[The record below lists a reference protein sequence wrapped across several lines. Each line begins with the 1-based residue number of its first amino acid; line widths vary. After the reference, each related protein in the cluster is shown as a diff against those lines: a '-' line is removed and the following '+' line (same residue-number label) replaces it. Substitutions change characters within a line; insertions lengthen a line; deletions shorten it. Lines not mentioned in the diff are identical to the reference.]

1 MVHFVGAGPGAC
13 DLITVRGMNRI
24 KEADVIIYA
33 GSLVNPELL
42 SYAKADCEIY
52 NSAHMTLDA
61 VVAVMREAEAAG
73 KGTVRLHTGDPSV
86 YGAIR
91 EQMDLL
97 DEYGIAYDVCP
108 GVSAVFGAAASLAC
122 EYTLPDVTQTLILTR
137 AEGKTP
143 VPEKENLRSLAAHR
157 ASLVLYLSSGL
168 ARKVRQELLLGGYA
182 EDTPV
187 AVVYKATWPEEKII
201 RTTLAKLPEDM
212 EAAGITKTA
221 LIIVSPA
228 LGSIYE
234 KSKLYDAA
242 FATEYRGATEIIL
255 PVGIR
260 RVLLV
265 TCSVRGYATMQK
277 LAKKLE
283 AIPGAEIITKVKC
296 EALPDVSMRETVK
309 ACVDEYFGEV
319 DAIVFVTASGIAV
332 RSVAEHLAHKSED
345 PAIVCMDECGKHVIS
360 LVSGHAGGANAL
372 TQMLADVMWATPV
385 ITTATDVE
393 GRFSVDDYA
402 RKHNLVVTDWE
413 KAKAI
418 SAEVLAAGAEPVWMD
433 ARKSAGEAD
442 RVDARESAS
451 EADRVD
457 IRESAGEADRVDER
471 ESVGEADRVDER
483 ESAGEAD
490 RVDERGSAGEA
501 DRVDERESAGEIGSG
516 SPLETGCEV
525 GVGKGLGYRIGE
537 RIQCTMNIGAYQ
549 VIVTPEKTITD
560 AKTLQLVPRCIVA
573 GVGCKKGTPVDKIEH
588 AVQDAFAKAGL
599 RMEAL
604 CAVASIDLKKEEAGL
619 QEFCK
624 TRNVPF
630 ETYTAE
636 ELQAVPGT
644 FSASEFV
651 SGVTGVDNVCE
662 RSAVKYASEHGV
674 SQDHRLLR
682 ERAHEDELLLGK
694 QAKHGELLLRKQANH
709 GELLLR
715 KQAHEG
721 VTVALS
727 YVCSE

>member
-24 KEADVIIYA
+24 READVIIYA

-42 SYAKADCEIY
+42 SYAKVDCEIY
-52 NSAHMTLDA
+52 NSAHMTLDE

-97 DEYGIAYDVCP
+97 DECGIAYDVCP

-228 LGSIYE
+228 LGSVYE
-234 KSKLYDAA
+234 KSRLYDAA
-242 FATEYRGATEIIL
+242 FATEYRGATEIAF
-255 PVGIR
+255 PAGIR
-260 RVLLV
+260 RVLLI

-283 AIPGAEIITKVKC
+283 NISGAEIITKVKC
-296 EALPDVSMRETVK
+296 EALPEVSMRETVK
-309 ACVDEYFGEV
+309 ACVDTYFGLV

-393 GRFSVDDYA
+393 GRFSIDDYA
-402 RKHNLVVTDWE
+402 REHNLVVTDWA

-418 SAEVLAAGAEPVWMD
+418 SAEVLAAGAEPVWIEEPVV
-433 ARKSAGEAD
+433 AQGEEKGACEIRKEQKSTGTDMGEIEND
-442 RVDARESAS
+442 GCEN
-451 EADRVD
+451 
-457 IRESAGEADRVDER
+457 RVDECGNKICVQR
-471 ESVGEADRVDER
+471 LQ
-483 ESAGEAD
+483 
-490 RVDERGSAGEA
+490 
-501 DRVDERESAGEIGSG
+501 IGS
-516 SPLETGCEV
+516 
-525 GVGKGLGYRIGE
+525 
-537 RIQCTMNIGAYQ
+537 YQ
-549 VIVTPEKTITD
+549 VIVTPRDILPDEKTM
-560 AKTLQLVPRCIVA
+560 QLIPRCIVA
-573 GVGCKKGTPVDKIEH
+573 GIGCKKGTSSDKIEQ

-619 QEFCK
+619 LEFCE

-630 ETYTAE
+630 ETYAAE

-644 FSASEFV
+644 YSASEFV

-662 RSAVKYASEHGV
+662 RSAVKYASEHGMN
-674 SQDHRLLR
+674 QDQRLLCMQV
-682 ERAHEDELLLGK
+682 DG
-694 QAKHGELLLRKQANH
+694 GELLLRKQAQD

-715 KQAHEG
+715 KQAYGG

-727 YVCSE
+727 YGCSE

>member
-52 NSAHMTLDA
+52 NSAHMTLED
-61 VVAVMREAEAAG
+61 VVSVMREAEAAG

-97 DEYGIAYDVCP
+97 DEYGITYDVCP
-108 GVSAVFGAAASLAC
+108 GASAVFGAAASLAC

-143 VPEKENLRSLAAHR
+143 VPEKENLRSLAAHH

-168 ARKVRQELLLGGYA
+168 ARKVRQDLLLGGYA

-228 LGSIYE
+228 LGSVYE
-234 KSKLYDAA
+234 KSRLYDAA
-242 FATEYRGATEIIL
+242 FATEYRGATEIAF
-255 PVGIR
+255 PAGIR
-260 RVLLV
+260 RVLLI

-283 AIPGAEIITKVKC
+283 NISGAEIITKVKC
-296 EALPDVSMRETVK
+296 EALPEVSMRETVK
-309 ACVDEYFGEV
+309 ACVDTYFEQV

-332 RSVAEHLAHKSED
+332 RSVAEHLTHKSKD

-360 LVSGHAGGANAL
+360 LVSGHAGGANVL

-393 GRFSVDDYA
+393 GRFSIDDYA
-402 RKHNLVVTDWE
+402 REHNLVVTDWT

-418 SAEVLAAGAEPVWMD
+418 SAEVLATGAEPVWIEEP
-433 ARKSAGEAD
+433 AVTQGEEKRACEIRKEQKSTGIDVGKIEND
-442 RVDARESAS
+442 GCKNEVDGCENGIDGCKNRVDGCGNRINVQ
-451 EADRVD
+451 RLQ
-457 IRESAGEADRVDER
+457 
-471 ESVGEADRVDER
+471 
-483 ESAGEAD
+483 
-490 RVDERGSAGEA
+490 
-501 DRVDERESAGEIGSG
+501 IGSH
-516 SPLETGCEV
+516 
-525 GVGKGLGYRIGE
+525 
-537 RIQCTMNIGAYQ
+537 Q
-549 VIVTPEKTITD
+549 VIITPKDVSVD
-560 AKTLQLVPRCIVA
+560 AQTLQLIPRCIVA

-588 AVQDAFAKAGL
+588 AVQDAFAKTGL

-604 CAVASIDLKKEEAGL
+604 CAVVSIDLKKKEAGL
-619 QEFCK
+619 LEFCE

-630 ETYTAE
+630 KTYAAE

-644 FSASEFV
+644 YSASEFV

-662 RSAVKYASEHGV
+662 RSAVKYASEHATNQGE
-674 SQDHRLLR
+674 Q
-682 ERAHEDELLLGK
+682 LLGR
-694 QAKHGELLLRKQANH
+694 QAKHGELLLRKQAY
-709 GELLLR
+709 G
-715 KQAHEG
+715 G
-721 VTVALS
+721 VTVALA
-727 YVCSE
+727 YMCSE

>member
-24 KEADVIIYA
+24 READVIIYA

-42 SYAKADCEIY
+42 SYAKVDCEIY
-52 NSAHMTLDA
+52 NSAHMTLDE

-97 DEYGIAYDVCP
+97 EGYGIAYDVCP

-228 LGSIYE
+228 LGSVYE
-234 KSKLYDAA
+234 KSRLYDAA
-242 FATEYRGATEIIL
+242 FATEYRGATEIAF
-255 PVGIR
+255 PAGIR
-260 RVLLV
+260 RVLLI

-283 AIPGAEIITKVKC
+283 NISGAEIITKVKC
-296 EALPDVSMRETVK
+296 EALPEVSMKETVK
-309 ACVDEYFGEV
+309 ACVDEYFEQV

-332 RSVAEHLAHKSED
+332 RSVAEHLTHKSKD

-393 GRFSVDDYA
+393 GRFSIDDYA
-402 RKHNLVVTDWE
+402 REHNLVVTDWA

-418 SAEVLAAGAEPVWMD
+418 SAEVLAAGAEPVWIEEPVV
-433 ARKSAGEAD
+433 AQGEEKGACEIRKEQKSTGTDVGEIEND
-442 RVDARESAS
+442 GCEN
-451 EADRVD
+451 
-457 IRESAGEADRVDER
+457 RVDECGNKICVQR
-471 ESVGEADRVDER
+471 LQ
-483 ESAGEAD
+483 
-490 RVDERGSAGEA
+490 
-501 DRVDERESAGEIGSG
+501 IGS
-516 SPLETGCEV
+516 
-525 GVGKGLGYRIGE
+525 
-537 RIQCTMNIGAYQ
+537 YQ
-549 VIVTPEKTITD
+549 VIVTPRDILPDEKTM
-560 AKTLQLVPRCIVA
+560 QLIPRCIVA
-573 GVGCKKGTPVDKIEH
+573 GIGCKKGTSSGKIEQ

-619 QEFCK
+619 LEFCE
-624 TRNVPF
+624 TWNVPF
-630 ETYTAE
+630 ETYAAE

-644 FSASEFV
+644 YSASEFV

-662 RSAVKYASEHGV
+662 RSAVKYASEHGAN
-674 SQDHRLLR
+674 D
-682 ERAHEDELLLGK
+682 
-694 QAKHGELLLRKQANH
+694 GELLLRKQA
-709 GELLLR
+709 
-715 KQAHEG
+715 QDG

-727 YVCSE
+727 YGCSE

>member
-42 SYAKADCEIY
+42 SYAKSDCEIY
-52 NSAHMTLDA
+52 NSAHMTLED
-61 VVAVMREAEAAG
+61 VVSVMREAEVAG

-97 DEYGIAYDVCP
+97 DEYGITYDVCP

-242 FATEYRGATEIIL
+242 FATEYRGATEIVL
-255 PVGIR
+255 PAGIR
-260 RVLLV
+260 RVLLI

-283 AIPGAEIITKVKC
+283 NISGAEIITKVKC
-296 EALPDVSMRETVK
+296 EALPEVSMRETVK
-309 ACVDEYFGEV
+309 ACVDTYFEQV

-393 GRFSVDDYA
+393 GSFSIDDYA
-402 RKHNLVVTDWE
+402 REHNLVVTDWA

-418 SAEVLAAGAEPVWMD
+418 SAEVLATGAEPVWIEEP
-433 ARKSAGEAD
+433 AVTQGEEKGACEIRKVQKSTGIEVGKIETD
-442 RVDARESAS
+442 GCKNEVDGCKNRIDGSEKKVDGCENRVDVKRLQ
-451 EADRVD
+451 
-457 IRESAGEADRVDER
+457 
-471 ESVGEADRVDER
+471 
-483 ESAGEAD
+483 
-490 RVDERGSAGEA
+490 
-501 DRVDERESAGEIGSG
+501 IGSH
-516 SPLETGCEV
+516 
-525 GVGKGLGYRIGE
+525 
-537 RIQCTMNIGAYQ
+537 Q
-549 VIVTPEKTITD
+549 VIITPKDVPVD
-560 AKTLQLVPRCIVA
+560 AQTLQLIPRCIVA
-573 GVGCKKGTPVDKIEH
+573 GVGCKKGTSAEKIEH
-588 AVQDAFAKAGL
+588 VVQEAFAKAGL

-619 QEFCK
+619 LEFCE

-644 FSASEFV
+644 YSASEFV

-662 RSAVKYASEHGV
+662 RSAVKYASEHGMN
-674 SQDHRLLR
+674 QDQRLLCMQVD
-682 ERAHEDELLLGK
+682 A
-694 QAKHGELLLRKQANH
+694 GELLLHKQA
-709 GELLLR
+709 
-715 KQAHEG
+715 QDG
-721 VTVALS
+721 VTLALAYMGVAS
-727 YVCSE
+727 KK

>member
-52 NSAHMTLDA
+52 NSAHMTLED
-61 VVAVMREAEAAG
+61 VVSVMREAEAAG

-97 DEYGIAYDVCP
+97 DECGIAYDVCP

-143 VPEKENLRSLAAHR
+143 VPEKENLRSLAVHR

-168 ARKVRQELLLGGYA
+168 ARKVRQDLLLGGYA
-182 EDTPV
+182 EDTSV

-228 LGSIYE
+228 LGSVYE
-234 KSKLYDAA
+234 KSRLYDAA
-242 FATEYRGATEIIL
+242 FATEYRGATEIAF
-255 PVGIR
+255 PAGIR
-260 RVLLV
+260 RVLLI

-277 LAKKLE
+277 MAKKLE
-283 AIPGAEIITKVKC
+283 NISGAEIITKVKC
-296 EALPDVSMRETVK
+296 EALPEVSMRETVK
-309 ACVDEYFGEV
+309 ACVDTYFGQV

-332 RSVAEHLAHKSED
+332 RSVAEHLTHKSKD

-393 GRFSVDDYA
+393 GRFSIDEYA
-402 RKHNLVVTDWE
+402 REHNLVVTDWA

-418 SAEVLAAGAEPVWMD
+418 SAEVLAAGAEPVWVD
-433 ARKSAGEAD
+433 EAVVLQEEEKRACEIGKEQKSTGIDVGKIEND
-442 RVDARESAS
+442 GYKNEVDGCENRIDGCENEVDGCKNRIDGCENRIDGSENKVDGCGNRINVKRLQIGSHQVIITPQDGSVDA
-451 EADRVD
+451 
-457 IRESAGEADRVDER
+457 
-471 ESVGEADRVDER
+471 
-483 ESAGEAD
+483 
-490 RVDERGSAGEA
+490 
-501 DRVDERESAGEIGSG
+501 
-516 SPLETGCEV
+516 
-525 GVGKGLGYRIGE
+525 
-537 RIQCTMNIGAYQ
+537 Q
-549 VIVTPEKTITD
+549 
-560 AKTLQLVPRCIVA
+560 TLQLIPRCIVA

-604 CAVASIDLKKEEAGL
+604 CAVVSIDLKKEEAGL
-619 QEFCK
+619 LEFCE

-630 ETYTAE
+630 ETYAAE
-636 ELQAVPGT
+636 ELRAVPGT
-644 FSASEFV
+644 YSASEFV

-662 RSAVKYASEHGV
+662 RSAVKYASEHGMN
-674 SQDHRLLR
+674 QG
-682 ERAHEDELLLGK
+682 EQLLGR
-694 QAKHGELLLRKQANH
+694 QAKLGELLLRKQAY
-709 GELLLR
+709 G
-715 KQAHEG
+715 G
-721 VTVALS
+721 VTVALA

>member
-52 NSAHMTLDA
+52 NSAHMTLED
-61 VVAVMREAEAAG
+61 VVSVMREAEVAG

-97 DEYGIAYDVCP
+97 DEYGITYDVCP

-143 VPEKENLRSLAAHR
+143 VPEKENLRSLAAHH

-182 EDTPV
+182 ENTPV

-228 LGSIYE
+228 LGSVYE
-234 KSKLYDAA
+234 KSRLYDAA
-242 FATEYRGATEIIL
+242 FATEYRGATEIAF
-255 PVGIR
+255 PAGIR

-283 AIPGAEIITKVKC
+283 NISGAEIITKVKC
-296 EALPDVSMRETVK
+296 EALPEVSMRETVK
-309 ACVDEYFGEV
+309 ACIDTYFGQV

-393 GRFSVDDYA
+393 GRFSIDDYA
-402 RKHNLVVTDWE
+402 REHNLVVTDWA

-418 SAEVLAAGAEPVWMD
+418 SAEVLATGAEPVWIEEP
-433 ARKSAGEAD
+433 AVTQGEEKGACEIRKVQKSTGIEVGKIETD
-442 RVDARESAS
+442 GCKNEVDGCKNRIDGSEKKVDGCENRVDVKRLQ
-451 EADRVD
+451 
-457 IRESAGEADRVDER
+457 
-471 ESVGEADRVDER
+471 
-483 ESAGEAD
+483 
-490 RVDERGSAGEA
+490 
-501 DRVDERESAGEIGSG
+501 IGSH
-516 SPLETGCEV
+516 
-525 GVGKGLGYRIGE
+525 
-537 RIQCTMNIGAYQ
+537 Q
-549 VIVTPEKTITD
+549 VIITPKDVPVD
-560 AKTLQLVPRCIVA
+560 AQTLQLIPRCIVA
-573 GVGCKKGTPVDKIEH
+573 GVGCKKGTSAEKIEH
-588 AVQDAFAKAGL
+588 VVQEAFAKAGL

-619 QEFCK
+619 LEFCE

-644 FSASEFV
+644 YSASEFV

-662 RSAVKYASEHGV
+662 RSAVKYASEHGMN
-674 SQDHRLLR
+674 QDQRLLCMQVD
-682 ERAHEDELLLGK
+682 A
-694 QAKHGELLLRKQANH
+694 GELLLHKQA
-709 GELLLR
+709 
-715 KQAHEG
+715 QDG
-721 VTVALS
+721 VTLALAYMGVAS
-727 YVCSE
+727 KK

>member
-52 NSAHMTLDA
+52 NSAHMTLED
-61 VVAVMREAEAAG
+61 VVSVMREAEAAG

-97 DEYGIAYDVCP
+97 DEYGITYDVCP

-143 VPEKENLRSLAAHR
+143 VPEKENLRSLAAHH

-168 ARKVRQELLLGGYA
+168 ARKVRQDLLLGGYA

-234 KSKLYDAA
+234 KSRLYDAA
-242 FATEYRGATEIIL
+242 FATEYRGATEIAF
-255 PVGIR
+255 PAGIR

-283 AIPGAEIITKVKC
+283 NISGAEIITKVKC
-296 EALPDVSMRETVK
+296 EALPEVSMRETVK
-309 ACVDEYFGEV
+309 ACVDTYFGQV

-372 TQMLADVMWATPV
+372 TQMLADVIWATPV

-393 GRFSVDDYA
+393 GSFSIDDYA
-402 RKHNLVVTDWE
+402 REHNLVVTDWT

-418 SAEVLAAGAEPVWMD
+418 SAEVLAAGAEPVWIEEP
-433 ARKSAGEAD
+433 AVTQGEEKRACEIRKEQKSTGIDVGKIEND
-442 RVDARESAS
+442 GCKNEVDGCGNRINVKRLQIGSHQVIITPKDVPVDA
-451 EADRVD
+451 
-457 IRESAGEADRVDER
+457 
-471 ESVGEADRVDER
+471 
-483 ESAGEAD
+483 
-490 RVDERGSAGEA
+490 
-501 DRVDERESAGEIGSG
+501 
-516 SPLETGCEV
+516 
-525 GVGKGLGYRIGE
+525 
-537 RIQCTMNIGAYQ
+537 Q
-549 VIVTPEKTITD
+549 
-560 AKTLQLVPRCIVA
+560 TLQLIPRCIVA
-573 GVGCKKGTPVDKIEH
+573 GVGCKKGIPADKIEH

-604 CAVASIDLKKEEAGL
+604 CAVSSIDLKKEEAGL
-619 QEFCK
+619 LEFCE

-630 ETYTAE
+630 ETYAAE

-644 FSASEFV
+644 YSASEFV

-662 RSAVKYASEHGV
+662 RSAVKYASEHDMNQGE
-674 SQDHRLLR
+674 Q
-682 ERAHEDELLLGK
+682 LLGR
-694 QAKHGELLLRKQANH
+694 QAKHGELLIRKQA
-709 GELLLR
+709 
-715 KQAHEG
+715 QDG
-721 VTVALS
+721 VTLALA
-727 YVCSE
+727 YMGAASEK

>member
-42 SYAKADCEIY
+42 SYAKADCKIY
-52 NSAHMTLDA
+52 NSAHMTLDE
-61 VVAVMREAEAAG
+61 VVSVMREAEAAG

-97 DEYGIAYDVCP
+97 DECGIAYDVCP

-168 ARKVRQELLLGGYA
+168 ARKVRQDLLLGGYA

-228 LGSIYE
+228 LGNDYE
-234 KSKLYDAA
+234 KSRLYDAA
-242 FATEYRGATEIIL
+242 FATEYRGATEIAF
-255 PVGIR
+255 PAGIR
-260 RVLLV
+260 RVLLI

-283 AIPGAEIITKVKC
+283 NISGAEIITKVKC
-296 EALPDVSMRETVK
+296 EALPEVSMKGTVK
-309 ACVDEYFGEV
+309 ACVDAYFEQV

-332 RSVAEHLAHKSED
+332 RSVAEHLTHKSKD
-345 PAIVCMDECGKHVIS
+345 PAIVCMDECGKHAIS

-402 RKHNLVVTDWE
+402 RKHNLVVTDWA

-418 SAEVLAAGAEPVWMD
+418 SAEVLATGAKPVWVD
-433 ARKSAGEAD
+433 EAAGSQEEEKNACENEID
-442 RVDARESAS
+442 VQKLQIGSHQVVITPQDVSVDA
-451 EADRVD
+451 
-457 IRESAGEADRVDER
+457 
-471 ESVGEADRVDER
+471 
-483 ESAGEAD
+483 
-490 RVDERGSAGEA
+490 
-501 DRVDERESAGEIGSG
+501 
-516 SPLETGCEV
+516 
-525 GVGKGLGYRIGE
+525 
-537 RIQCTMNIGAYQ
+537 Q
-549 VIVTPEKTITD
+549 
-560 AKTLQLVPRCIVA
+560 TLQLIPRCIVA
-573 GVGCKKGTPVDKIEH
+573 GVGCKKGTSVDKIEH

-604 CAVASIDLKKEEAGL
+604 CVVASIDLKKNEVGL
-619 QEFCK
+619 LEFCE
-624 TRNVPF
+624 TRKVPF
-630 ETYTAE
+630 KTYAAE
-636 ELQAVPGT
+636 ELRAVPGIY
-644 FSASEFV
+644 SASEFV

-662 RSAVKYASEHGV
+662 RSAVKYASEHATNQG
-674 SQDHRLLR
+674 
-682 ERAHEDELLLGK
+682 EPLLGR
-694 QAKHGELLLRKQANH
+694 QAKHGELLLRKQAH
-709 GELLLR
+709 G
-715 KQAHEG
+715 G
-721 VTVALS
+721 VTVALV

>member
-42 SYAKADCEIY
+42 SYAKVDCEIY
-52 NSAHMTLDA
+52 NSAHMTLDE
-61 VVAVMREAEAAG
+61 VVAVMREAEAAA
-73 KGTVRLHTGDPSV
+73 KVTVRLHTGDPSV

-91 EQMDLL
+91 EQMDML

-242 FATEYRGATEIIL
+242 FATEYRGATEITL
-255 PVGIR
+255 PAGIR

-265 TCSVRGYATMQK
+265 TCSVRGFATMQK

-283 AIPGAEIITKVKC
+283 NISGAEIITKVKC
-296 EALPDVSMRETVK
+296 EALPEVSMRETVK
-309 ACVDEYFGEV
+309 ACVDEYFEQV

-332 RSVAEHLAHKSED
+332 RSVAEHLTHKSKD

-402 RKHNLVVTDWE
+402 REHNFVVTDWE
-413 KAKAI
+413 KAKVI
-418 SAEVLAAGAEPVWMD
+418 SAEVLATGAEPVW
-433 ARKSAGEAD
+433 
-442 RVDARESAS
+442 
-451 EADRVD
+451 
-457 IRESAGEADRVDER
+457 VDER
-471 ESVGEADRVDER
+471 EI
-483 ESAGEAD
+483 
-490 RVDERGSAGEA
+490 AGEA
-501 DRVDERESAGEIGSG
+501 DRVDERESAGEMDRV
-516 SPLETGCEV
+516 E
-525 GVGKGLGYRIGE
+525 KGLGYRIGE
-537 RIQCTMNIGAYQ
+537 RIQCTMNIGTFQ

-560 AKTLQLVPRCIVA
+560 AQTLQLVPRCIVA

-662 RSAVKYASEHGV
+662 RSAVKYVSEYGV
-674 SQDHRLLR
+674 SQDQRLLR
-682 ERAHEDELLLGK
+682 ERAHEDELLL
-694 QAKHGELLLRKQANH
+694 RKQAY
-709 GELLLR
+709 
-715 KQAHEG
+715 AG
-721 VTVALS
+721 VTVALA
-727 YVCSE
+727 YGCSE

>member
-33 GSLVNPELL
+33 GSLVNPALL

-52 NSAHMTLDA
+52 NSAHMTLED
-61 VVAVMREAEAAG
+61 VVSVMREAEAAG
-73 KGTVRLHTGDPSV
+73 KTTVRLHTGDPSV

-97 DEYGIAYDVCP
+97 DEYGIKYDVCP

-143 VPEKENLRSLAAHR
+143 VPEKENLLSLAAHR

-168 ARKVRQELLLGGYA
+168 ARKVRQELLIGGYA

-242 FATEYRGATEIIL
+242 FATEYRGATEIAL
-255 PVGIR
+255 PAGIR
-260 RVLLV
+260 RVLLI

-283 AIPGAEIITKVKC
+283 NISGAEIIAKVKC
-296 EALPDVSMRETVK
+296 EALPEVSMKETVK
-309 ACVDEYFGEV
+309 ACVDEYFEQV

-332 RSVAEHLAHKSED
+332 RSVAEHLTHKSKD
-345 PAIVCMDECGKHVIS
+345 PAIVCMDECSKHVIS

-393 GRFSVDDYA
+393 GQFSIDDYA
-402 RKHNLVVTDWE
+402 REHNLVVTDWA

-418 SAEVLAAGAEPVWMD
+418 SAEVLATGAKPVWVD
-433 ARKSAGEAD
+433 EAEVSQEEEKNACEICKEQKSTGIDVGKIEND
-442 RVDARESAS
+442 GCENEIGVQKLQIGSHQVVITPQDVSVDA
-451 EADRVD
+451 
-457 IRESAGEADRVDER
+457 
-471 ESVGEADRVDER
+471 
-483 ESAGEAD
+483 
-490 RVDERGSAGEA
+490 
-501 DRVDERESAGEIGSG
+501 
-516 SPLETGCEV
+516 
-525 GVGKGLGYRIGE
+525 
-537 RIQCTMNIGAYQ
+537 Q
-549 VIVTPEKTITD
+549 
-560 AKTLQLVPRCIVA
+560 TLQLIPRCIVA
-573 GVGCKKGTPVDKIEH
+573 GVGCKKGIPVDKIEH

-604 CAVASIDLKKEEAGL
+604 CAVVSIDLKKEEAGL
-619 QEFCK
+619 LEFCE

-630 ETYTAE
+630 ETYAAE

-644 FSASEFV
+644 YSASEFV

-662 RSAVKYASEHGV
+662 RSAVKYASEHGMN
-674 SQDHRLLR
+674 QG
-682 ERAHEDELLLGK
+682 EQLLGR
-694 QAKHGELLLRKQANH
+694 QAKHGELLLRKQAY
-709 GELLLR
+709 G
-715 KQAHEG
+715 G
-721 VTVALS
+721 VTVALA

>member
-24 KEADVIIYA
+24 KEADVIIYT

-42 SYAKADCEIY
+42 SYAKSDCEIY
-52 NSAHMTLDA
+52 NSAHMTLED
-61 VVAVMREAEAAG
+61 VVSVMREAEEAS
-73 KGTVRLHTGDPSV
+73 KVTVRLHTGDPSV

-168 ARKVRQELLLGGYA
+168 ARKVRQDLLLGGYA

-212 EAAGITKTA
+212 EAAGISKTA

-228 LGSIYE
+228 LGSVYE
-234 KSKLYDAA
+234 KSRLYDAA
-242 FATEYRGATEIIL
+242 FATEYRGATEIAF
-255 PVGIR
+255 PAGIR

-265 TCSVRGYATMQK
+265 TCSVRGYVTMQK

-283 AIPGAEIITKVKC
+283 NISGAEIITKVKC
-296 EALPDVSMRETVK
+296 EALPEVSMKETVK
-309 ACVDEYFGEV
+309 ACVDAYFEQV

-332 RSVAEHLAHKSED
+332 RSVAEHLTHKSKD

-402 RKHNLVVTDWE
+402 RKHNLVVTDWA

-418 SAEVLAAGAEPVWMD
+418 SAEVLAAGARPVWVD
-433 ARKSAGEAD
+433 KAAGSQEEEKNEFEICKVQKSTGIDGCEN
-442 RVDARESAS
+442 RVDVKRLQ
-451 EADRVD
+451 
-457 IRESAGEADRVDER
+457 
-471 ESVGEADRVDER
+471 
-483 ESAGEAD
+483 
-490 RVDERGSAGEA
+490 
-501 DRVDERESAGEIGSG
+501 IGSH
-516 SPLETGCEV
+516 
-525 GVGKGLGYRIGE
+525 
-537 RIQCTMNIGAYQ
+537 Q
-549 VIVTPEKTITD
+549 VVITPQDVSVD
-560 AKTLQLVPRCIVA
+560 AQTLQLIPRCIVA
-573 GVGCKKGTPVDKIEH
+573 GVGCKKGTSVDKIEH

-604 CAVASIDLKKEEAGL
+604 CAVVSIDLKKDEVGL
-619 QEFCK
+619 LEFCE
-624 TRNVPF
+624 TRKVPF
-630 ETYTAE
+630 KTYAAE
-636 ELQAVPGT
+636 ELRAVPGIY
-644 FSASEFV
+644 SASEFV

-662 RSAVKYASEHGV
+662 RSAVKYASEHGMN
-674 SQDHRLLR
+674 QGERLLR
-682 ERAHEDELLLGK
+682 MQVDGGELLLRK
-694 QAKHGELLLRKQANH
+694 QAQHGELLLRKQAY
-709 GELLLR
+709 G
-715 KQAHEG
+715 G
-721 VTVALS
+721 VTVALA

>member
-13 DLITVRGMNRI
+13 DLITFRGMNKI

-52 NSAHMTLDA
+52 NSAHMTLED
-61 VVAVMREAEAAG
+61 VVSVMREAEAAG
-73 KGTVRLHTGDPSV
+73 KETVRLHTGDPSV

-97 DEYGIAYDVCP
+97 DGYGIAYDVCP

-228 LGSIYE
+228 LGSVYE
-234 KSKLYDAA
+234 KSRLYDAA
-242 FATEYRGATEIIL
+242 FATEYRGATQIAF
-255 PVGIR
+255 PAGIR
-260 RVLLV
+260 RVLLI

-283 AIPGAEIITKVKC
+283 NISGAEIITKVKC
-296 EALPDVSMRETVK
+296 EALPEVSMRETVK
-309 ACVDEYFGEV
+309 ACVDAYFEQV

-332 RSVAEHLAHKSED
+332 RSVAEHLTHKSKD

-372 TQMLADVMWATPV
+372 TQTLADVMWATPV

-402 RKHNLVVTDWE
+402 RKHNLVVTDWA

-418 SAEVLAAGAEPVWMD
+418 SAEVLAAGAEPVW
-433 ARKSAGEAD
+433 
-442 RVDARESAS
+442 
-451 EADRVD
+451 
-457 IRESAGEADRVDER
+457 VDEAEVLQEEEKR
-471 ESVGEADRVDER
+471 ACEIRKEQKSTGIDVGKIENDGCKNEVDGCENGIDGCGNR
-483 ESAGEAD
+483 INVQ
-490 RVDERGSAGEA
+490 RLQ
-501 DRVDERESAGEIGSG
+501 IGSH
-516 SPLETGCEV
+516 
-525 GVGKGLGYRIGE
+525 
-537 RIQCTMNIGAYQ
+537 Q
-549 VIVTPEKTITD
+549 VIITPKD
-560 AKTLQLVPRCIVA
+560 GSVDVQTLQLIPRCIVA

-619 QEFCK
+619 LEFCE

-630 ETYTAE
+630 ETYAAE

-644 FSASEFV
+644 YSASEFV

-662 RSAVKYASEHGV
+662 RSAVKYASEHGMN
-674 SQDHRLLR
+674 QG
-682 ERAHEDELLLGK
+682 EQLLGR
-694 QAKHGELLLRKQANH
+694 QAKHGELLLRKQAY
-709 GELLLR
+709 G
-715 KQAHEG
+715 G
-721 VTVALS
+721 VTVALA

>member
-42 SYAKADCEIY
+42 SYAKADCKIY

-61 VVAVMREAEAAG
+61 VVDVMREAEAAG

-168 ARKVRQELLLGGYA
+168 ARKVRQELLIGGYA

-242 FATEYRGATEIIL
+242 FATEYRGATEIAL
-255 PVGIR
+255 PAGIR
-260 RVLLV
+260 RVLLI

-283 AIPGAEIITKVKC
+283 NISGAEIIAKVKC
-296 EALPDVSMRETVK
+296 EALQEVSMKETVK
-309 ACVDEYFGEV
+309 ACVDEYFEQV

-332 RSVAEHLAHKSED
+332 RSVAEHLTHKSKD
-345 PAIVCMDECGKHVIS
+345 PAIVCMDECSKHVIS

-393 GRFSVDDYA
+393 GQFSIDDYA
-402 RKHNLVVTDWE
+402 REHNLVVTDWA

-418 SAEVLAAGAEPVWMD
+418 SAEVLATGAKPVW
-433 ARKSAGEAD
+433 
-442 RVDARESAS
+442 
-451 EADRVD
+451 
-457 IRESAGEADRVDER
+457 VDEAEVSQEEEKNACEIR
-471 ESVGEADRVDER
+471 KEQKSTGIDGCENEINVQELQ
-483 ESAGEAD
+483 
-490 RVDERGSAGEA
+490 
-501 DRVDERESAGEIGSG
+501 IGSH
-516 SPLETGCEV
+516 
-525 GVGKGLGYRIGE
+525 
-537 RIQCTMNIGAYQ
+537 Q
-549 VIVTPEKTITD
+549 VIITPQD
-560 AKTLQLVPRCIVA
+560 GSVDVQTLQLIPRCIVA

-619 QEFCK
+619 LEFCE
-624 TRNVPF
+624 TRKVPF
-630 ETYTAE
+630 EAYTAE
-636 ELQAVPGT
+636 ELQAVSGT

-651 SGVTGVDNVCE
+651 TGVTGVDNVCE
-662 RSAVKYASEHGV
+662 RSAVKYASEHGAN
-674 SQDHRLLR
+674 D
-682 ERAHEDELLLGK
+682 
-694 QAKHGELLLRKQANH
+694 GELLLRKQA
-709 GELLLR
+709 
-715 KQAHEG
+715 QDG
-721 VTVALS
+721 VTVALA
-727 YVCSE
+727 YVGVASGK

>member
-33 GSLVNPELL
+33 GSLVNPGLL

-52 NSAHMTLDA
+52 NSAHMTLED
-61 VVAVMREAEAAG
+61 VVSVMREAEAAG

-97 DEYGIAYDVCP
+97 DECGIAYDVCP

-168 ARKVRQELLLGGYA
+168 ARKVRQDLLFGGYA

-228 LGSIYE
+228 LGSVYE
-234 KSKLYDAA
+234 KSRLYDAA
-242 FATEYRGATEIIL
+242 FATEYRGATEIAF
-255 PVGIR
+255 PAGIR
-260 RVLLV
+260 RVLLI

-283 AIPGAEIITKVKC
+283 NISGAEIIAKVKC
-296 EALPDVSMRETVK
+296 EALPEVSMKETVK
-309 ACVDEYFGEV
+309 ACVDEYFEQV

-332 RSVAEHLAHKSED
+332 RSVAEHLTHKSKD
-345 PAIVCMDECGKHVIS
+345 PAIVCMDECSKHVIS

-393 GRFSVDDYA
+393 GQFSIDDYA
-402 RKHNLVVTDWE
+402 REHNLVVTDWA

-418 SAEVLAAGAEPVWMD
+418 SAEVLATGAKPVWVD
-433 ARKSAGEAD
+433 EAEVSQEEEKNACEICKEQKSTGIDVGKIEND
-442 RVDARESAS
+442 GCENEIGVQKLQIGSHQVVITPQDVSVDA
-451 EADRVD
+451 
-457 IRESAGEADRVDER
+457 
-471 ESVGEADRVDER
+471 
-483 ESAGEAD
+483 
-490 RVDERGSAGEA
+490 
-501 DRVDERESAGEIGSG
+501 
-516 SPLETGCEV
+516 
-525 GVGKGLGYRIGE
+525 
-537 RIQCTMNIGAYQ
+537 Q
-549 VIVTPEKTITD
+549 
-560 AKTLQLVPRCIVA
+560 TLQLIPRCIVA
-573 GVGCKKGTPVDKIEH
+573 GVGCKKGIPVDKIEH

-604 CAVASIDLKKEEAGL
+604 CAVVSIDLKKEEAGL
-619 QEFCK
+619 LEFCE

-636 ELQAVPGT
+636 ELQAVSGT

-651 SGVTGVDNVCE
+651 TGVTGVDNVCE
-662 RSAVKYASEHGV
+662 RSAVKYASEHGMN
-674 SQDHRLLR
+674 QGERLLGR
-682 ERAHEDELLLGK
+682 
-694 QAKHGELLLRKQANH
+694 QAKHGELLLRKQAY
-709 GELLLR
+709 G
-715 KQAHEG
+715 G
-721 VTVALS
+721 VTVALA

>member
-24 KEADVIIYA
+24 READVIIYA

-42 SYAKADCEIY
+42 SYAKVDCKIY
-52 NSAHMTLDA
+52 NSAHMTLDE

-97 DEYGIAYDVCP
+97 DGYGIAYDVCP

-228 LGSIYE
+228 LGSVYE
-234 KSKLYDAA
+234 KSRLYDAA
-242 FATEYRGATEIIL
+242 FATEYRGATEIAF
-255 PVGIR
+255 PAGIR
-260 RVLLV
+260 RVLLI

-283 AIPGAEIITKVKC
+283 NISGAEIITKVKC
-296 EALPDVSMRETVK
+296 EALPEVSMRETVK
-309 ACVDEYFGEV
+309 ACVDTYFAQV

-332 RSVAEHLAHKSED
+332 RSVAEHLEHKSED

-393 GRFSVDDYA
+393 GRFSIDDYA
-402 RKHNLVVTDWE
+402 REHNLVVTDWA

-418 SAEVLAAGAEPVWMD
+418 SAEVLAAGAEPVWIEEPVV
-433 ARKSAGEAD
+433 AQGEEKGACEIRKELKSTGIDGCEN
-442 RVDARESAS
+442 RVDGCENRI
-451 EADRVD
+451 DGCKNRVD
-457 IRESAGEADRVDER
+457 VKRLQ
-471 ESVGEADRVDER
+471 
-483 ESAGEAD
+483 
-490 RVDERGSAGEA
+490 
-501 DRVDERESAGEIGSG
+501 IGSH
-516 SPLETGCEV
+516 
-525 GVGKGLGYRIGE
+525 
-537 RIQCTMNIGAYQ
+537 Q
-549 VIVTPEKTITD
+549 VIITPKDVPVD
-560 AKTLQLVPRCIVA
+560 AQTLQLIPRCIVA
-573 GVGCKKGTPVDKIEH
+573 GVGCKKGTSVDKIEH
-588 AVQDAFAKAGL
+588 AVQEAFAKAGM

-619 QEFCK
+619 LEFCE

-630 ETYTAE
+630 ETYAAE

-644 FSASEFV
+644 YSASEFV

-662 RSAVKYASEHGV
+662 RSAVKYASEHGMN
-674 SQDHRLLR
+674 QDQRLLCMQV
-682 ERAHEDELLLGK
+682 DGGELLLRKQAQDGEMLLRN
-694 QAKHGELLLRKQANH
+694 QAKHGELLLRKQAY
-709 GELLLR
+709 G
-715 KQAHEG
+715 G

>member
-33 GSLVNPELL
+33 GSLVNPGLL
-42 SYAKADCEIY
+42 SYAKADCKIY

-61 VVAVMREAEAAG
+61 VVDVMREAEAAG

-168 ARKVRQELLLGGYA
+168 ARKVRQELLIGGYA

-242 FATEYRGATEIIL
+242 FATEYRGATEIAL
-255 PVGIR
+255 PAGIR
-260 RVLLV
+260 RVLLI

-283 AIPGAEIITKVKC
+283 NISGAEIIAKVKC
-296 EALPDVSMRETVK
+296 EALPEVSMKETVK
-309 ACVDEYFGEV
+309 ACVDEYFEQV

-332 RSVAEHLAHKSED
+332 RSVAEHLTHKSKD
-345 PAIVCMDECGKHVIS
+345 PAIVCMDECSKHVIS

-393 GRFSVDDYA
+393 GQFSIDDYA
-402 RKHNLVVTDWE
+402 REHNLVVTDWA

-418 SAEVLAAGAEPVWMD
+418 SAEVLATGAKPVWVD
-433 ARKSAGEAD
+433 EAEVSQEEEKNACGICKEQKSTGIDVGKIEND
-442 RVDARESAS
+442 GCGSRVDGCESRIDGCKNRVDACENGLDVQRLQ
-451 EADRVD
+451 
-457 IRESAGEADRVDER
+457 
-471 ESVGEADRVDER
+471 
-483 ESAGEAD
+483 
-490 RVDERGSAGEA
+490 
-501 DRVDERESAGEIGSG
+501 IGS
-516 SPLETGCEV
+516 
-525 GVGKGLGYRIGE
+525 
-537 RIQCTMNIGAYQ
+537 YQ
-549 VIVTPEKTITD
+549 VVITPQDVSVD
-560 AKTLQLVPRCIVA
+560 AQTLQLIPRCIVA
-573 GVGCKKGTPVDKIEH
+573 GVGCKKGMPVDKIEH

-619 QEFCK
+619 LEFCE
-624 TRNVPF
+624 TRKVPF
-630 ETYTAE
+630 EAYTAE
-636 ELQAVPGT
+636 ELQAVSGT

-651 SGVTGVDNVCE
+651 TGVTGVDNVCE
-662 RSAVKYASEHGV
+662 RSAVKYASEHGAN
-674 SQDHRLLR
+674 D
-682 ERAHEDELLLGK
+682 
-694 QAKHGELLLRKQANH
+694 GELLLRKQA
-709 GELLLR
+709 
-715 KQAHEG
+715 QDG
-721 VTVALS
+721 VTVALA
-727 YVCSE
+727 YVGVASGK

>member
-24 KEADVIIYA
+24 KKADVIIYA
-33 GSLVNPELL
+33 GSLVNPALL

-52 NSAHMTLDA
+52 NSAHMTLED
-61 VVAVMREAEAAG
+61 VVSVMREAEAAG
-73 KGTVRLHTGDPSV
+73 KTTVRLHTGDPSV

-168 ARKVRQELLLGGYA
+168 ARKVRQELLIGGYA

-228 LGSIYE
+228 LGSVYE
-234 KSKLYDAA
+234 KSRLYDAA
-242 FATEYRGATEIIL
+242 FATEYRGATEIAF
-255 PVGIR
+255 PAGIR
-260 RVLLV
+260 RVLLI

-283 AIPGAEIITKVKC
+283 NISGAEIIAKVKC
-296 EALPDVSMRETVK
+296 EALPEVSMKETVK
-309 ACVDEYFGEV
+309 ACVDEYFEQV

-332 RSVAEHLAHKSED
+332 RSVAEHLTHKSKD
-345 PAIVCMDECGKHVIS
+345 PAIVCMDECSKHVIS

-393 GRFSVDDYA
+393 GQFSIDDYA
-402 RKHNLVVTDWE
+402 REHNLVVTHWA

-418 SAEVLAAGAEPVWMD
+418 SAEVLATGAKPVWVD
-433 ARKSAGEAD
+433 EAEVSQEEEKNACEICKEQKSTGIDVGKIEND
-442 RVDARESAS
+442 GCENEIGVQKLQIGSHQVVITPQDVSVDA
-451 EADRVD
+451 
-457 IRESAGEADRVDER
+457 
-471 ESVGEADRVDER
+471 
-483 ESAGEAD
+483 
-490 RVDERGSAGEA
+490 
-501 DRVDERESAGEIGSG
+501 
-516 SPLETGCEV
+516 
-525 GVGKGLGYRIGE
+525 
-537 RIQCTMNIGAYQ
+537 Q
-549 VIVTPEKTITD
+549 
-560 AKTLQLVPRCIVA
+560 TLQLIPRCIVA
-573 GVGCKKGTPVDKIEH
+573 GVGCKKGIPVDKIEH

-604 CAVASIDLKKEEAGL
+604 CAVVSIDLKKEEAGL
-619 QEFCK
+619 LEFCE

-630 ETYTAE
+630 ETYAAE

-644 FSASEFV
+644 YSASEFV

-662 RSAVKYASEHGV
+662 RSAVKYASEHGMN
-674 SQDHRLLR
+674 QG
-682 ERAHEDELLLGK
+682 EQLLGR
-694 QAKHGELLLRKQANH
+694 QAKHGELLLRKQAY
-709 GELLLR
+709 G
-715 KQAHEG
+715 G
-721 VTVALS
+721 VTVALA

>member
-33 GSLVNPELL
+33 GSLVNPALL

-52 NSAHMTLDA
+52 NSAHMTLED
-61 VVAVMREAEAAG
+61 VVSVMREAEAAG
-73 KGTVRLHTGDPSV
+73 KTTVRLHTGDPSV

-97 DEYGIAYDVCP
+97 DEYGIKYDVCP

-122 EYTLPDVTQTLILTR
+122 EYTLPGVTQTLILTR

-168 ARKVRQELLLGGYA
+168 ARKVRQELLIGGYA

-242 FATEYRGATEIIL
+242 FATEYRGATEIAL
-255 PVGIR
+255 PAGIR
-260 RVLLV
+260 RVLLI

-283 AIPGAEIITKVKC
+283 NISGAEIIAKVKC
-296 EALPDVSMRETVK
+296 EALPEVSMKETVK
-309 ACVDEYFGEV
+309 ACVDEYFEQV

-332 RSVAEHLAHKSED
+332 RSVAEHLTHKSKD
-345 PAIVCMDECGKHVIS
+345 PAIVCMDECSKHVIS

-393 GRFSVDDYA
+393 GQFSIDDYA
-402 RKHNLVVTDWE
+402 REHNLVVMDWA

-418 SAEVLAAGAEPVWMD
+418 SAEVLATGAKPVWVD
-433 ARKSAGEAD
+433 EAEVSQEEEKNACEICKEQKSTGIDVGKIEND
-442 RVDARESAS
+442 GCENEIGVQKLQIGSHQVVITPQDVSVDA
-451 EADRVD
+451 
-457 IRESAGEADRVDER
+457 
-471 ESVGEADRVDER
+471 
-483 ESAGEAD
+483 
-490 RVDERGSAGEA
+490 
-501 DRVDERESAGEIGSG
+501 
-516 SPLETGCEV
+516 
-525 GVGKGLGYRIGE
+525 
-537 RIQCTMNIGAYQ
+537 Q
-549 VIVTPEKTITD
+549 
-560 AKTLQLVPRCIVA
+560 TLQLIPRCIVA
-573 GVGCKKGTPVDKIEH
+573 GVGCKKGIPVDKIEH

-604 CAVASIDLKKEEAGL
+604 CAVVSIDLKKEEAGL
-619 QEFCK
+619 LEFCE

-630 ETYTAE
+630 ETYAAE

-644 FSASEFV
+644 YSASEFV

-662 RSAVKYASEHGV
+662 RSAVKYASEHGMN
-674 SQDHRLLR
+674 QGEQLLDR
-682 ERAHEDELLLGK
+682 
-694 QAKHGELLLRKQANH
+694 QAKHGELLLRKQAY
-709 GELLLR
+709 G
-715 KQAHEG
+715 G
-721 VTVALS
+721 VTVALA

>member
-52 NSAHMTLDA
+52 NSAHMTLED
-61 VVAVMREAEAAG
+61 VVSVMREAEAAG

-97 DEYGIAYDVCP
+97 DEYGITYDVCP

-143 VPEKENLRSLAAHR
+143 VPEKENLRSLAAHH

-228 LGSIYE
+228 LGSVYE
-234 KSKLYDAA
+234 KSRLYDAA
-242 FATEYRGATEIIL
+242 FATEYRGATEIAF
-255 PVGIR
+255 PAGIR

-283 AIPGAEIITKVKC
+283 NISGAEIITKVKC
-296 EALPDVSMRETVK
+296 EALPEVSMRETVK
-309 ACVDEYFGEV
+309 ACVDTYFGQV

-372 TQMLADVMWATPV
+372 TQMLADVIWATPV

-393 GRFSVDDYA
+393 GSFSIDDYA
-402 RKHNLVVTDWE
+402 REHNLVVTDWT

-418 SAEVLAAGAEPVWMD
+418 SAEVLATGAEPVWIEEP
-433 ARKSAGEAD
+433 AVTQGEEKRACEIRKEQNSTGIDVGKIEND
-442 RVDARESAS
+442 GCKNEVDGCGNRINVKRLQIGSHQVIITPKDVPVDA
-451 EADRVD
+451 
-457 IRESAGEADRVDER
+457 
-471 ESVGEADRVDER
+471 
-483 ESAGEAD
+483 
-490 RVDERGSAGEA
+490 
-501 DRVDERESAGEIGSG
+501 
-516 SPLETGCEV
+516 
-525 GVGKGLGYRIGE
+525 
-537 RIQCTMNIGAYQ
+537 Q
-549 VIVTPEKTITD
+549 
-560 AKTLQLVPRCIVA
+560 TLQLIPRCIVA
-573 GVGCKKGTPVDKIEH
+573 GVGCKKGIPADKIEH

-604 CAVASIDLKKEEAGL
+604 CAVSSIDLKKEEAGL
-619 QEFCK
+619 LEFCE

-630 ETYTAE
+630 ETYAAE

-644 FSASEFV
+644 YSASEFV

-662 RSAVKYASEHGV
+662 RSAVKYASEHDMNQGE
-674 SQDHRLLR
+674 Q
-682 ERAHEDELLLGK
+682 LLGR
-694 QAKHGELLLRKQANH
+694 QAKHGELLLRKQAY
-709 GELLLR
+709 G
-715 KQAHEG
+715 G
-721 VTVALS
+721 VTVALA

>member
-42 SYAKADCEIY
+42 SYAKVDCEIY
-52 NSAHMTLDA
+52 NSAHMTLDE
-61 VVAVMREAEAAG
+61 VVAVMREAEEAG
-73 KGTVRLHTGDPSV
+73 KIIVRLHTGDPSV

-91 EQMDLL
+91 EQMDRL
-97 DEYGIAYDVCP
+97 DGYGIAYDVCP

-228 LGSIYE
+228 LGSVYE
-234 KSKLYDAA
+234 KSRLYDAA
-242 FATEYRGATEIIL
+242 FATEYRGATEIAF
-255 PVGIR
+255 PEGIR
-260 RVLLV
+260 RVLLI

-283 AIPGAEIITKVKC
+283 NISGAEIITKVKC
-296 EALPDVSMRETVK
+296 EALPEVSMRETVK
-309 ACVDEYFGEV
+309 ACVDTYFAQV

-332 RSVAEHLAHKSED
+332 RSVAEHLAHKSKD

-393 GRFSVDDYA
+393 GRFSIDDYA
-402 RKHNLVVTDWE
+402 REHNFVVTDWA
-413 KAKAI
+413 KAKTI
-418 SAEVLAAGAEPVWMD
+418 SAEVLAAGAEPVWID
-433 ARKSAGEAD
+433 EAEKNACEICKEQKSTGIDGCEN
-442 RVDARESAS
+442 RVDGS
-451 EADRVD
+451 ENGIDGCKNRIDGCENRVD
-457 IRESAGEADRVDER
+457 VKRLQ
-471 ESVGEADRVDER
+471 
-483 ESAGEAD
+483 
-490 RVDERGSAGEA
+490 
-501 DRVDERESAGEIGSG
+501 IGSH
-516 SPLETGCEV
+516 
-525 GVGKGLGYRIGE
+525 
-537 RIQCTMNIGAYQ
+537 Q
-549 VIVTPEKTITD
+549 VIITPKDVLVD
-560 AKTLQLVPRCIVA
+560 AQTLQLIPRCIVA
-573 GVGCKKGTPVDKIEH
+573 GVGCKKGTPADKIEH
-588 AVQDAFAKAGL
+588 AVQEAFAKAGM

-619 QEFCK
+619 LEFCE

-630 ETYTAE
+630 ETYAAE

-644 FSASEFV
+644 YSASEFV

-662 RSAVKYASEHGV
+662 RSAVKYASEHGMN
-674 SQDHRLLR
+674 QDQRLLGR
-682 ERAHEDELLLGK
+682 
-694 QAKHGELLLRKQANH
+694 QTKHGELLLRKQAQD

-715 KQAHEG
+715 KQAYGG

>member
-42 SYAKADCEIY
+42 SYAKVDCEIY
-52 NSAHMTLDA
+52 NSAHMTLDE

-97 DEYGIAYDVCP
+97 DGYGIAYDVCP

-201 RTTLAKLPEDM
+201 RTTLARLPEDM

-228 LGSIYE
+228 LGSVYE
-234 KSKLYDAA
+234 KSRLYDAA
-242 FATEYRGATEIIL
+242 FATEYRGATEIAF
-255 PVGIR
+255 PAGIR
-260 RVLLV
+260 RVLLI

-283 AIPGAEIITKVKC
+283 NISGAEIITKVKC
-296 EALPDVSMRETVK
+296 EALPEVSMRETVK
-309 ACVDEYFGEV
+309 ACVDAYFGQV

-393 GRFSVDDYA
+393 GRFSIDDYA
-402 RKHNLVVTDWE
+402 REHNLVVTDWA

-418 SAEVLAAGAEPVWMD
+418 SAEVLATGAEPVWIEEPVVTQGEEKG
-433 ARKSAGEAD
+433 ACEIRKELKSTGID
-442 RVDARESAS
+442 GCKNRVDGCENRI
-451 EADRVD
+451 DGCKNRVD
-457 IRESAGEADRVDER
+457 VKRLQ
-471 ESVGEADRVDER
+471 
-483 ESAGEAD
+483 
-490 RVDERGSAGEA
+490 
-501 DRVDERESAGEIGSG
+501 IGSH
-516 SPLETGCEV
+516 
-525 GVGKGLGYRIGE
+525 
-537 RIQCTMNIGAYQ
+537 Q
-549 VIVTPEKTITD
+549 VIITPKDVPVD
-560 AKTLQLVPRCIVA
+560 AQTLQLIPRCIVA
-573 GVGCKKGTPVDKIEH
+573 GVGCKKGTSVDKIEH
-588 AVQDAFAKAGL
+588 AVQEAFAKAGM

-619 QEFCK
+619 LEFCE
-624 TRNVPF
+624 TRNVSF
-630 ETYTAE
+630 ETYAAE

-644 FSASEFV
+644 YSASEFV

-662 RSAVKYASEHGV
+662 RSAVKYASEHGAN
-674 SQDHRLLR
+674 D
-682 ERAHEDELLLGK
+682 
-694 QAKHGELLLRKQANH
+694 GELLLRKQA
-709 GELLLR
+709 
-715 KQAHEG
+715 QDG

-727 YVCSE
+727 YGCSE

>member
-33 GSLVNPELL
+33 GSLVNPALL
-42 SYAKADCEIY
+42 SYAKADCKIY

-61 VVAVMREAEAAG
+61 VVDVMREAEAAG

-168 ARKVRQELLLGGYA
+168 ARKVRQELLIGGYA

-242 FATEYRGATEIIL
+242 FATEYRGATEIAL
-255 PVGIR
+255 PAGIR
-260 RVLLV
+260 RVLLI

-283 AIPGAEIITKVKC
+283 NISGAEIIAKVKC
-296 EALPDVSMRETVK
+296 EALLEVSMKETVK
-309 ACVDEYFGEV
+309 ACVDEYFEQV

-332 RSVAEHLAHKSED
+332 RSVAEHLTHKSKD
-345 PAIVCMDECGKHVIS
+345 PAIVCMDECSKHVIS

-393 GRFSVDDYA
+393 GQFSIDDYA
-402 RKHNLVVTDWE
+402 REHNLVVTDWA

-418 SAEVLAAGAEPVWMD
+418 SAEVLATGAKPVWVD
-433 ARKSAGEAD
+433 EAEVSQEEEKNACEICKEQKSTGIDVGKIEND
-442 RVDARESAS
+442 GCENEIGVQKLQIGSHQVVITPQDVSVDA
-451 EADRVD
+451 
-457 IRESAGEADRVDER
+457 
-471 ESVGEADRVDER
+471 
-483 ESAGEAD
+483 
-490 RVDERGSAGEA
+490 
-501 DRVDERESAGEIGSG
+501 
-516 SPLETGCEV
+516 
-525 GVGKGLGYRIGE
+525 
-537 RIQCTMNIGAYQ
+537 Q
-549 VIVTPEKTITD
+549 
-560 AKTLQLVPRCIVA
+560 TLQLIPRCIVA
-573 GVGCKKGTPVDKIEH
+573 GVGCKKGIPVDKIEH

-604 CAVASIDLKKEEAGL
+604 CAVVSIDLKKEEAGL
-619 QEFCK
+619 LEFCE

-630 ETYTAE
+630 ETYAAE

-651 SGVTGVDNVCE
+651 TGVTGVDNVCE
-662 RSAVKYASEHGV
+662 RSAVKYASEHGAN
-674 SQDHRLLR
+674 D
-682 ERAHEDELLLGK
+682 
-694 QAKHGELLLRKQANH
+694 GELLLRKQA
-709 GELLLR
+709 
-715 KQAHEG
+715 QDG
-721 VTVALS
+721 VTVALA
-727 YVCSE
+727 YVGVASGK

>member
-52 NSAHMTLDA
+52 NSAHMTLED
-61 VVAVMREAEAAG
+61 VVSVMREAEAAG

-97 DEYGIAYDVCP
+97 DECGIAYDVCP

-168 ARKVRQELLLGGYA
+168 ARKVRQDLLLGGYA

-212 EAAGITKTA
+212 EAAGISKTA

-228 LGSIYE
+228 LGNDYE
-234 KSKLYDAA
+234 KSRLYDAA
-242 FATEYRGATEIIL
+242 FATEYRGATEIAF
-255 PVGIR
+255 PAGIR
-260 RVLLV
+260 RVLLI

-283 AIPGAEIITKVKC
+283 NISGAEIITKVKC
-296 EALPDVSMRETVK
+296 EALPEVSMKGTVK
-309 ACVDEYFGEV
+309 ACVDAYFEQV

-332 RSVAEHLAHKSED
+332 RSVAEHLTHKSKD

-402 RKHNLVVTDWE
+402 RKHNLVVTDWA

-418 SAEVLAAGAEPVWMD
+418 SAEVLATGAKPVWVD
-433 ARKSAGEAD
+433 EAAGSQEEEKNACEICKVQKSTGIDGCENKVD
-442 RVDARESAS
+442 GCENRVDGCES
-451 EADRVD
+451 RVD
-457 IRESAGEADRVDER
+457 GCENEIDVQKLQ
-471 ESVGEADRVDER
+471 
-483 ESAGEAD
+483 
-490 RVDERGSAGEA
+490 
-501 DRVDERESAGEIGSG
+501 IGSH
-516 SPLETGCEV
+516 
-525 GVGKGLGYRIGE
+525 
-537 RIQCTMNIGAYQ
+537 Q
-549 VIVTPEKTITD
+549 VVITPQDVSVD
-560 AKTLQLVPRCIVA
+560 AQTLQLIPRCIVA
-573 GVGCKKGTPVDKIEH
+573 GVGCKKGTSVDKIEH

-604 CAVASIDLKKEEAGL
+604 CAVASIDLKKNEVGL
-619 QEFCK
+619 LEFCE
-624 TRNVPF
+624 TRKVPF
-630 ETYTAE
+630 KTYAAE
-636 ELQAVPGT
+636 ELQAVPGIY
-644 FSASEFV
+644 SASEFV

-662 RSAVKYASEHGV
+662 RSAVKYASEHATNQG
-674 SQDHRLLR
+674 
-682 ERAHEDELLLGK
+682 EPLLGR
-694 QAKHGELLLRKQANH
+694 QAKHGELLLRKQAH
-709 GELLLR
+709 G
-715 KQAHEG
+715 G
-721 VTVALS
+721 VTVALA
-727 YVCSE
+727 YVCSK

>member
-33 GSLVNPELL
+33 GSLVNPALL
-42 SYAKADCEIY
+42 SYAKADCKIY

-61 VVAVMREAEAAG
+61 VVDVMREAEAAG

-168 ARKVRQELLLGGYA
+168 ARKVRQELLIGGYA

-242 FATEYRGATEIIL
+242 FATEYRGATEIAL
-255 PVGIR
+255 PAGIR
-260 RVLLV
+260 RVLLI

-283 AIPGAEIITKVKC
+283 NISGAEIIAKVKC
-296 EALPDVSMRETVK
+296 EALPEVSMKETVK
-309 ACVDEYFGEV
+309 ACVDEYFEQV

-332 RSVAEHLAHKSED
+332 RSVAEHLTHKSKD
-345 PAIVCMDECGKHVIS
+345 PAIVCMDECSKHVIS

-393 GRFSVDDYA
+393 GQFSIDDYA
-402 RKHNLVVTDWE
+402 REHNLVVTDWA

-418 SAEVLAAGAEPVWMD
+418 SAEVLATGAEPVRVNE
-433 ARKSAGEAD
+433 AEVLQEEEKNACEICKEQKSTGIDVGKIEND
-442 RVDARESAS
+442 GCENEIGVQKLQIGSHQVVITPQDVSVDA
-451 EADRVD
+451 
-457 IRESAGEADRVDER
+457 
-471 ESVGEADRVDER
+471 
-483 ESAGEAD
+483 
-490 RVDERGSAGEA
+490 
-501 DRVDERESAGEIGSG
+501 
-516 SPLETGCEV
+516 
-525 GVGKGLGYRIGE
+525 
-537 RIQCTMNIGAYQ
+537 Q
-549 VIVTPEKTITD
+549 
-560 AKTLQLVPRCIVA
+560 TLQLIPRCIVA
-573 GVGCKKGTPVDKIEH
+573 GVGCKKGIPVDKIEH

-619 QEFCK
+619 LEFCE

-630 ETYTAE
+630 ETYAAE

-644 FSASEFV
+644 YSASEFV

-662 RSAVKYASEHGV
+662 RSAVKYASEHGMN
-674 SQDHRLLR
+674 QG
-682 ERAHEDELLLGK
+682 EQLLGR
-694 QAKHGELLLRKQANH
+694 QAKHGELLLRKQAY
-709 GELLLR
+709 G
-715 KQAHEG
+715 G
-721 VTVALS
+721 VTVALA

>member
-24 KEADVIIYA
+24 READVIIYA

-42 SYAKADCEIY
+42 SYAKVDCEIY
-52 NSAHMTLDA
+52 NSAHMTLDE

-97 DEYGIAYDVCP
+97 DECGIAYDVCP
-108 GVSAVFGAAASLAC
+108 GVRAVFGAAGSLAC

-228 LGSIYE
+228 LGSVYE
-234 KSKLYDAA
+234 KSRLYDAA
-242 FATEYRGATEIIL
+242 FATEYRGATEIAF
-255 PVGIR
+255 PAGIR
-260 RVLLV
+260 RVLLI

-283 AIPGAEIITKVKC
+283 NISGAEIITKVKC
-296 EALPDVSMRETVK
+296 EALPEVSMRETVK
-309 ACVDEYFGEV
+309 ACVDTYFGLV

-393 GRFSVDDYA
+393 GRFSIDDYA
-402 RKHNLVVTDWE
+402 REHNLVVTDWA

-418 SAEVLAAGAEPVWMD
+418 SAEVLAAGAEPVWIEEPVV
-433 ARKSAGEAD
+433 AQGEEKGACEIRKEQKSTGTDMGEIEND
-442 RVDARESAS
+442 GCEN
-451 EADRVD
+451 
-457 IRESAGEADRVDER
+457 RVDECGNKICVQR
-471 ESVGEADRVDER
+471 LQ
-483 ESAGEAD
+483 
-490 RVDERGSAGEA
+490 
-501 DRVDERESAGEIGSG
+501 IGS
-516 SPLETGCEV
+516 
-525 GVGKGLGYRIGE
+525 
-537 RIQCTMNIGAYQ
+537 YQ
-549 VIVTPEKTITD
+549 VIVTPRDILPDEKTM
-560 AKTLQLVPRCIVA
+560 QLIPRCIVA
-573 GVGCKKGTPVDKIEH
+573 GIGCKKGTSSDKIEQ

-619 QEFCK
+619 LEFCE

-630 ETYTAE
+630 ETYAAE

-644 FSASEFV
+644 YSASEFV

-662 RSAVKYASEHGV
+662 RSAVKYASEHGMN
-674 SQDHRLLR
+674 QDQRLLCMQV
-682 ERAHEDELLLGK
+682 DG
-694 QAKHGELLLRKQANH
+694 GELLLRKQAQD

-715 KQAHEG
+715 KQAYGG

-727 YVCSE
+727 YGCSE

>member
-24 KEADVIIYA
+24 READVIIYA

-42 SYAKADCEIY
+42 SYAKVDCEIY
-52 NSAHMTLDA
+52 NSAHMTLDE

-97 DEYGIAYDVCP
+97 DECGIAYDVCP

-228 LGSIYE
+228 LGSVYE
-234 KSKLYDAA
+234 KSRLYDAA
-242 FATEYRGATEIIL
+242 FATEYRGATEIAF
-255 PVGIR
+255 PAGIR
-260 RVLLV
+260 RVLLI

-283 AIPGAEIITKVKC
+283 NISGAEIIAKVKC
-296 EALPDVSMRETVK
+296 EALPEVSMKETVK
-309 ACVDEYFGEV
+309 ACVDEYFEQV

-332 RSVAEHLAHKSED
+332 RSVAEHLTHKSKD

-372 TQMLADVMWATPV
+372 TQMLADVMWAIPV

-393 GRFSVDDYA
+393 GRFSIDDYA
-402 RKHNLVVTDWE
+402 REHNLVVTDWA

-418 SAEVLAAGAEPVWMD
+418 SAEVLAAGAEPVWIEEPVV
-433 ARKSAGEAD
+433 AQGEEKGACEIRKKQKSTGTDVGEIEND
-442 RVDARESAS
+442 GCEN
-451 EADRVD
+451 
-457 IRESAGEADRVDER
+457 RVDECGNKICVQR
-471 ESVGEADRVDER
+471 LQ
-483 ESAGEAD
+483 
-490 RVDERGSAGEA
+490 
-501 DRVDERESAGEIGSG
+501 IGS
-516 SPLETGCEV
+516 
-525 GVGKGLGYRIGE
+525 
-537 RIQCTMNIGAYQ
+537 YQ
-549 VIVTPEKTITD
+549 VIVTPRDILPDEKTM
-560 AKTLQLVPRCIVA
+560 QLIPRCIVA
-573 GVGCKKGTPVDKIEH
+573 GIGCKKGTSSDKIEH
-588 AVQDAFAKAGL
+588 AVQEAFAKAGL

-604 CAVASIDLKKEEAGL
+604 CAVASINLKKEEAGL
-619 QEFCK
+619 LEFCE

-630 ETYTAE
+630 ETYAAE

-644 FSASEFV
+644 YSASEFV

-662 RSAVKYASEHGV
+662 RSAVKYASEYGV
-674 SQDHRLLR
+674 
-682 ERAHEDELLLGK
+682 
-694 QAKHGELLLRKQANH
+694 KHGELLLRKQA
-709 GELLLR
+709 
-715 KQAHEG
+715 QDG
-721 VTVALS
+721 VTVALA
-727 YVCSE
+727 YVGVVSEK

>member
-42 SYAKADCEIY
+42 SYAKADCKIY

-61 VVAVMREAEAAG
+61 VVDVMREAEAAG

-97 DEYGIAYDVCP
+97 DEYGIKYDVCP

-168 ARKVRQELLLGGYA
+168 ARKVRQELLIGGYA

-242 FATEYRGATEIIL
+242 FATEYRGATEIAL
-255 PVGIR
+255 PAGIR
-260 RVLLV
+260 RVLLI

-283 AIPGAEIITKVKC
+283 NISGAEIIAKVKC
-296 EALPDVSMRETVK
+296 EALPEVSMKETVK
-309 ACVDEYFGEV
+309 ACVDEYFEQV

-332 RSVAEHLAHKSED
+332 RSVAEHLTHKSKD
-345 PAIVCMDECGKHVIS
+345 PAIVCMDECSKHVIS

-393 GRFSVDDYA
+393 GQFSIDDYA
-402 RKHNLVVTDWE
+402 REHNLVVTDWA

-418 SAEVLAAGAEPVWMD
+418 SAEVLATGAKPVW
-433 ARKSAGEAD
+433 
-442 RVDARESAS
+442 
-451 EADRVD
+451 
-457 IRESAGEADRVDER
+457 VDEA
-471 ESVGEADRVDER
+471 EVSQEEEKNACEICKEQKSTGIDGCENEINVQELQ
-483 ESAGEAD
+483 
-490 RVDERGSAGEA
+490 
-501 DRVDERESAGEIGSG
+501 IGSH
-516 SPLETGCEV
+516 
-525 GVGKGLGYRIGE
+525 
-537 RIQCTMNIGAYQ
+537 Q
-549 VIVTPEKTITD
+549 VIITPQD
-560 AKTLQLVPRCIVA
+560 GSVDVQTLQLIPRCIVA

-604 CAVASIDLKKEEAGL
+604 CAVVSIDLKKEEAGL
-619 QEFCK
+619 LEFCE

-630 ETYTAE
+630 ETYAAE

-644 FSASEFV
+644 YSASEFV

-662 RSAVKYASEHGV
+662 RSAVKYASEHGMN
-674 SQDHRLLR
+674 QG
-682 ERAHEDELLLGK
+682 EQLLGR
-694 QAKHGELLLRKQANH
+694 QAKHGELLLRKQAY
-709 GELLLR
+709 G
-715 KQAHEG
+715 G
-721 VTVALS
+721 VTVALA

>member
-52 NSAHMTLDA
+52 NSAHMTLED
-61 VVAVMREAEAAG
+61 VVSVMREAEAAG

-97 DEYGIAYDVCP
+97 DECGIAYDVCP

-228 LGSIYE
+228 LGSVYE
-234 KSKLYDAA
+234 KSRLYDAA
-242 FATEYRGATEIIL
+242 FATEYRGATEIAF
-255 PVGIR
+255 PAGIR
-260 RVLLV
+260 RVLLI

-277 LAKKLE
+277 MAKKLE
-283 AIPGAEIITKVKC
+283 NISGAEIITKVKC
-296 EALPDVSMRETVK
+296 EALPEVSMKGTVK
-309 ACVDEYFGEV
+309 ACVDVYFEQV

-332 RSVAEHLAHKSED
+332 RSVAEHLTHKSKD

-393 GRFSVDDYA
+393 GRFSIDEYA
-402 RKHNLVVTDWE
+402 REHNLVVTDWT

-418 SAEVLAAGAEPVWMD
+418 SAEVLAAGAEPVWVD
-433 ARKSAGEAD
+433 EAEVLQEEEKNACEIGKEQKSTGIDVGKIEND
-442 RVDARESAS
+442 GCKNEVDGCENRIDGCKNRVDGS
-451 EADRVD
+451 ENKVD
-457 IRESAGEADRVDER
+457 GCGNRINVKRLQ
-471 ESVGEADRVDER
+471 
-483 ESAGEAD
+483 
-490 RVDERGSAGEA
+490 
-501 DRVDERESAGEIGSG
+501 IGSH
-516 SPLETGCEV
+516 
-525 GVGKGLGYRIGE
+525 
-537 RIQCTMNIGAYQ
+537 Q
-549 VIVTPEKTITD
+549 VIITPQDGSVD
-560 AKTLQLVPRCIVA
+560 AKTLQLIPRCIVA

-604 CAVASIDLKKEEAGL
+604 CAVVSIDLKKEEAGL
-619 QEFCK
+619 LEFCE
-624 TRNVPF
+624 TRNVLF
-630 ETYTAE
+630 ETYAAE
-636 ELQAVPGT
+636 ELRAVPGT
-644 FSASEFV
+644 YSASEFV

-662 RSAVKYASEHGV
+662 RSAVKYASEHGMN
-674 SQDHRLLR
+674 QG
-682 ERAHEDELLLGK
+682 EQLLGR
-694 QAKHGELLLRKQANH
+694 QAKHGELLIRKQAQDGELLLRKQAY
-709 GELLLR
+709 G
-715 KQAHEG
+715 G
-721 VTVALS
+721 VTVALA

>member
-33 GSLVNPELL
+33 GSLVNPALL

-52 NSAHMTLDA
+52 NSAHMTLED
-61 VVAVMREAEAAG
+61 VVSVMRDAEAAG
-73 KGTVRLHTGDPSV
+73 KTTMRLHTGDPSV

-97 DEYGIAYDVCP
+97 DEYGIKYDVCP

-168 ARKVRQELLLGGYA
+168 ARKVRQELLIGGYA

-242 FATEYRGATEIIL
+242 FATEYRGATEIAF
-255 PVGIR
+255 PAGIR
-260 RVLLV
+260 RVLLI

-283 AIPGAEIITKVKC
+283 NISGAEIIAKVKC
-296 EALPDVSMRETVK
+296 EALPEVSMKETVK
-309 ACVDEYFGEV
+309 ACVDEYFEQV

-332 RSVAEHLAHKSED
+332 RSVAEHLTHKSKD
-345 PAIVCMDECGKHVIS
+345 PAIVCMDECSKHVIS

-393 GRFSVDDYA
+393 GQFSIDDYA
-402 RKHNLVVTDWE
+402 REHNLVVTDWA

-418 SAEVLAAGAEPVWMD
+418 SAEVLATGAKPVWVD
-433 ARKSAGEAD
+433 EAEVSQEEEKNACGICKEQKSAGIDVGKIEND
-442 RVDARESAS
+442 GCENEIGVQKLQIGSHQVVITPQDVSVDA
-451 EADRVD
+451 
-457 IRESAGEADRVDER
+457 
-471 ESVGEADRVDER
+471 
-483 ESAGEAD
+483 
-490 RVDERGSAGEA
+490 
-501 DRVDERESAGEIGSG
+501 
-516 SPLETGCEV
+516 
-525 GVGKGLGYRIGE
+525 
-537 RIQCTMNIGAYQ
+537 Q
-549 VIVTPEKTITD
+549 
-560 AKTLQLVPRCIVA
+560 TLQLIPRCIVA
-573 GVGCKKGTPVDKIEH
+573 GVGCKKEIPVDKIEH

-604 CAVASIDLKKEEAGL
+604 CAVVSIDLKKEEAGL
-619 QEFCK
+619 LEFCE

-630 ETYTAE
+630 ETYAAE

-644 FSASEFV
+644 YSASEFV

-662 RSAVKYASEHGV
+662 RSAVKYASEHGMN
-674 SQDHRLLR
+674 QGERLLGR
-682 ERAHEDELLLGK
+682 
-694 QAKHGELLLRKQANH
+694 QAKHGELLLRKQAY
-709 GELLLR
+709 G
-715 KQAHEG
+715 G
-721 VTVALS
+721 VTVALA

>member
-24 KEADVIIYA
+24 READVIIYA

-42 SYAKADCEIY
+42 SYAKADCAIY

-73 KGTVRLHTGDPSV
+73 KETVRLHTGDPSV

-168 ARKVRQELLLGGYA
+168 ARKVRQELLLGGYI

-201 RTTLAKLPEDM
+201 RTTLVKLPEDM
-212 EAAGITKTA
+212 EATGITKTA

-242 FATEYRGATEIIL
+242 FATEYRGATEIAL
-255 PVGIR
+255 PTGIR
-260 RVLLV
+260 RVLLI

-283 AIPGAEIITKVKC
+283 NISGAEIIAKVKC
-296 EALPDVSMRETVK
+296 EALPEVSMKETVK
-309 ACVDEYFGEV
+309 ACVDEYFEQV

-332 RSVAEHLAHKSED
+332 RSVAEHLTHKSKD

-360 LVSGHAGGANAL
+360 LVSGHVGGANAL

-393 GRFSVDDYA
+393 GQFSIDDYA
-402 RKHNLVVTDWE
+402 REHNFVVTDWA

-418 SAEVLAAGAEPVWMD
+418 SAEVLATGAKPVWMD
-433 ARKSAGEAD
+433 EVEVSQEEEKNTCENTIDVQRLQ
-442 RVDARESAS
+442 
-451 EADRVD
+451 
-457 IRESAGEADRVDER
+457 
-471 ESVGEADRVDER
+471 
-483 ESAGEAD
+483 
-490 RVDERGSAGEA
+490 
-501 DRVDERESAGEIGSG
+501 IGS
-516 SPLETGCEV
+516 
-525 GVGKGLGYRIGE
+525 
-537 RIQCTMNIGAYQ
+537 YQ
-549 VIVTPEKTITD
+549 VIVTPQEISTD
-560 AKTLQLVPRCIVA
+560 AKTLQLIPRCTVA
-573 GVGCKKGTPVDKIEH
+573 GVGCKKGMSADKIGR
-588 AVQDAFAKAGL
+588 AVQAAFAKAGL

-619 QEFCK
+619 MEFCAARK
-624 TRNVPF
+624 VLF
-630 ETYTAE
+630 ETYAAAD
-636 ELQAVPGT
+636 LQAVPGT

-651 SGVTGVDNVCE
+651 TGVTGVDNVCE
-662 RSAVKYASEHGV
+662 RSAVKFASEHG
-674 SQDHRLLR
+674 
-682 ERAHEDELLLGK
+682 
-694 QAKHGELLLRKQANH
+694 ANH
-709 GELLLR
+709 GGLLLR

-721 VTVALS
+721 VTVALA
-727 YVCSE
+727 YVGVAREK

>member
-52 NSAHMTLDA
+52 NSAHMTFED
-61 VVAVMREAEAAG
+61 VVSVMREAETAG

-97 DEYGIAYDVCP
+97 DEYGITYDVCP

-143 VPEKENLRSLAAHR
+143 VPEKENLRSLAAHH

-168 ARKVRQELLLGGYA
+168 ARKVRQDLLLGGYA

-234 KSKLYDAA
+234 KSRLYDAA
-242 FATEYRGATEIIL
+242 FATEYRGATEIAF
-255 PVGIR
+255 PAGIR

-283 AIPGAEIITKVKC
+283 NISGAEIITKVKC
-296 EALPDVSMRETVK
+296 EALPEVSMRETVK
-309 ACVDEYFGEV
+309 ACVDTYFEQV

-332 RSVAEHLAHKSED
+332 RSVAEHLTHKSED

-372 TQMLADVMWATPV
+372 TQMLADVIWATPV

-393 GRFSVDDYA
+393 GSFSIDDYA
-402 RKHNLVVTDWE
+402 REHNLVVTDWT

-418 SAEVLAAGAEPVWMD
+418 SAEVLATGAEPVWIEEP
-433 ARKSAGEAD
+433 AVTQGEEKRACEIRTEQNSTGID
-442 RVDARESAS
+442 VGKIENDGCKNEVDGCGNRINVKRLQIGSHQVIITPKDVPVDA
-451 EADRVD
+451 
-457 IRESAGEADRVDER
+457 
-471 ESVGEADRVDER
+471 
-483 ESAGEAD
+483 
-490 RVDERGSAGEA
+490 
-501 DRVDERESAGEIGSG
+501 
-516 SPLETGCEV
+516 
-525 GVGKGLGYRIGE
+525 
-537 RIQCTMNIGAYQ
+537 Q
-549 VIVTPEKTITD
+549 
-560 AKTLQLVPRCIVA
+560 TLQLIPRCIVA
-573 GVGCKKGTPVDKIEH
+573 GVGCKKGTPADKIEH
-588 AVQDAFAKAGL
+588 AVQDAFAKTGL

-604 CAVASIDLKKEEAGL
+604 CAVVSIDLKKKEAGL
-619 QEFCK
+619 LEFCE

-630 ETYTAE
+630 KTYAAE
-636 ELQAVPGT
+636 QLQAVPGT
-644 FSASEFV
+644 YSASEFV

-662 RSAVKYASEHGV
+662 RSAVKYASEHGMN
-674 SQDHRLLR
+674 QDQRLLR
-682 ERAHEDELLLGK
+682 MQVDG
-694 QAKHGELLLRKQANH
+694 GELLLRKQA
-709 GELLLR
+709 
-715 KQAHEG
+715 QDG
-721 VTVALS
+721 VTLALA
-727 YVCSE
+727 YMGAASEK

>member
-13 DLITVRGMNRI
+13 DLITVRGVNRI

-33 GSLVNPELL
+33 GSLVNPGLL
-42 SYAKADCEIY
+42 SYAKADCKIY

-61 VVAVMREAEAAG
+61 VVDVMREAEAAG

-168 ARKVRQELLLGGYA
+168 ARKVRQELLIGGYA

-242 FATEYRGATEIIL
+242 FATEYRGATEIAL
-255 PVGIR
+255 PAGIR
-260 RVLLV
+260 RVLLI

-283 AIPGAEIITKVKC
+283 NISGAEIIAKVKC
-296 EALPDVSMRETVK
+296 EALPEVSMKETVK
-309 ACVDEYFGEV
+309 ACVDEYFEQV

-332 RSVAEHLAHKSED
+332 RSVAEHLTHKSKD
-345 PAIVCMDECGKHVIS
+345 PAIVCMDECSKHVIS

-393 GRFSVDDYA
+393 GQFSIDDYA
-402 RKHNLVVTDWE
+402 REHNLVVTDWA

-418 SAEVLAAGAEPVWMD
+418 SAEVLATGAKPVWVD
-433 ARKSAGEAD
+433 EAEVSQEEEKNACEICKEQKSTGIDVGKIEND
-442 RVDARESAS
+442 GCENEIGVQKLQIGSHQVVITPQDVSVDA
-451 EADRVD
+451 
-457 IRESAGEADRVDER
+457 
-471 ESVGEADRVDER
+471 
-483 ESAGEAD
+483 
-490 RVDERGSAGEA
+490 
-501 DRVDERESAGEIGSG
+501 
-516 SPLETGCEV
+516 
-525 GVGKGLGYRIGE
+525 
-537 RIQCTMNIGAYQ
+537 Q
-549 VIVTPEKTITD
+549 
-560 AKTLQLVPRCIVA
+560 TLQLIPRCIVA
-573 GVGCKKGTPVDKIEH
+573 GVGCKKGIPVDKIEH

-604 CAVASIDLKKEEAGL
+604 CAVVSIDLKKEEAGL
-619 QEFCK
+619 LEFCE

-630 ETYTAE
+630 ETYAAE

-644 FSASEFV
+644 YSASEFV

-662 RSAVKYASEHGV
+662 RSAVKYASEHGMN
-674 SQDHRLLR
+674 QG
-682 ERAHEDELLLGK
+682 EQLLGR
-694 QAKHGELLLRKQANH
+694 QAKHGELLLRKQAY
-709 GELLLR
+709 G
-715 KQAHEG
+715 G
-721 VTVALS
+721 VTVALA

>member
-24 KEADVIIYA
+24 KKADVIIYA
-33 GSLVNPELL
+33 GSLVNPALL

-52 NSAHMTLDA
+52 NSAHMTLED
-61 VVAVMREAEAAG
+61 VVSVMREAEAAG
-73 KGTVRLHTGDPSV
+73 KTTVRLHTGDPSV

-168 ARKVRQELLLGGYA
+168 ARKVRQELLIGGYA

-228 LGSIYE
+228 LGSVYE
-234 KSKLYDAA
+234 KSRLYDAA
-242 FATEYRGATEIIL
+242 FATEYRGATEIAF
-255 PVGIR
+255 PAGIR
-260 RVLLV
+260 RVLLI

-283 AIPGAEIITKVKC
+283 NISGAEIIAKVKC
-296 EALPDVSMRETVK
+296 EALPEVSMKETVK
-309 ACVDEYFGEV
+309 ACVDAYFGQV

-332 RSVAEHLAHKSED
+332 RSVAEHLTHKSKD
-345 PAIVCMDECGKHVIS
+345 PAIVCMDECSKHVIS

-393 GRFSVDDYA
+393 GQFSIDDYA
-402 RKHNLVVTDWE
+402 REHNLVVTDWA

-418 SAEVLAAGAEPVWMD
+418 SAEVLATGAKPVWVD
-433 ARKSAGEAD
+433 EAEVSQEEEKNACEICKEQKSTGIDVGKIEND
-442 RVDARESAS
+442 GCENEIGVQKLQIGSHQVVITPQDVSVDA
-451 EADRVD
+451 
-457 IRESAGEADRVDER
+457 
-471 ESVGEADRVDER
+471 
-483 ESAGEAD
+483 
-490 RVDERGSAGEA
+490 
-501 DRVDERESAGEIGSG
+501 
-516 SPLETGCEV
+516 
-525 GVGKGLGYRIGE
+525 
-537 RIQCTMNIGAYQ
+537 Q
-549 VIVTPEKTITD
+549 
-560 AKTLQLVPRCIVA
+560 TLQLIPRCIVA
-573 GVGCKKGTPVDKIEH
+573 GVGCKKGIPVDKIEH

-619 QEFCK
+619 LEFCE

-630 ETYTAE
+630 ETYAAE

-644 FSASEFV
+644 YSASEFV

-662 RSAVKYASEHGV
+662 RSAVKYASEHGMN
-674 SQDHRLLR
+674 QGERLLGR
-682 ERAHEDELLLGK
+682 
-694 QAKHGELLLRKQANH
+694 QAKHGELLLRKQAY
-709 GELLLR
+709 G
-715 KQAHEG
+715 G
-721 VTVALS
+721 VTVALA

>member
-52 NSAHMTLDA
+52 NSAHMTLED
-61 VVAVMREAEAAG
+61 VVSVMREAEAAG

-97 DEYGIAYDVCP
+97 DECGIAYDVCP

-212 EAAGITKTA
+212 EAAGISKTA

-228 LGSIYE
+228 LGSVYE
-234 KSKLYDAA
+234 KSRLYDAA
-242 FATEYRGATEIIL
+242 FATEYRGATEIEF
-255 PVGIR
+255 PAGIR
-260 RVLLV
+260 RVLLI

-283 AIPGAEIITKVKC
+283 NISGAEIITKVKC
-296 EALPDVSMRETVK
+296 EALPEVSMKGTVK
-309 ACVDEYFGEV
+309 ACVDAYFEQV

-332 RSVAEHLAHKSED
+332 RSVAEHLTHKSKD
-345 PAIVCMDECGKHVIS
+345 PAIVCMDECGKHAIS

-402 RKHNLVVTDWE
+402 RKHNLVVTDWA

-418 SAEVLAAGAEPVWMD
+418 SAEVLATGAKPVWVD
-433 ARKSAGEAD
+433 EAAGSQEQEKNACEICKVQKSTGIDGCEN
-442 RVDARESAS
+442 RVDGCENRIDGGEN
-451 EADRVD
+451 EVNGCENRIDGCKNRIDECENKVD
-457 IRESAGEADRVDER
+457 GCENEIDVQKLQ
-471 ESVGEADRVDER
+471 
-483 ESAGEAD
+483 
-490 RVDERGSAGEA
+490 
-501 DRVDERESAGEIGSG
+501 IGSH
-516 SPLETGCEV
+516 
-525 GVGKGLGYRIGE
+525 
-537 RIQCTMNIGAYQ
+537 Q
-549 VIVTPEKTITD
+549 VVITPQDVSVD
-560 AKTLQLVPRCIVA
+560 AQTLQLIPRCIVA
-573 GVGCKKGTPVDKIEH
+573 GVGCKKGTSVDKIEH

-604 CAVASIDLKKEEAGL
+604 CAVASIDLKKNEVGL
-619 QEFCK
+619 LEFCE
-624 TRNVPF
+624 TRKVPF
-630 ETYTAE
+630 KTYAAE
-636 ELQAVPGT
+636 ELRAVPGIY
-644 FSASEFV
+644 SASEFV
-651 SGVTGVDNVCE
+651 SGVIGVDNVCE
-662 RSAVKYASEHGV
+662 RSAVKYASEHATNQG
-674 SQDHRLLR
+674 
-682 ERAHEDELLLGK
+682 EPLLGR
-694 QAKHGELLLRKQANH
+694 QAKHGELLLRKQAY
-709 GELLLR
+709 G
-715 KQAHEG
+715 G
-721 VTVALS
+721 VTVALV

>member
-33 GSLVNPELL
+33 GSLVNPALL

-52 NSAHMTLDA
+52 NSAHMTLED
-61 VVAVMREAEAAG
+61 VVSVMREAEVAG
-73 KGTVRLHTGDPSV
+73 KTTVRLHTGDPSV

-97 DEYGIAYDVCP
+97 DEYGIKYDVCP

-168 ARKVRQELLLGGYA
+168 ARKVRQELLIGGYA

-242 FATEYRGATEIIL
+242 FATEYRGATEIAL
-255 PVGIR
+255 PAGIR
-260 RVLLV
+260 RVLLI

-283 AIPGAEIITKVKC
+283 NISGAEIIAKVKC
-296 EALPDVSMRETVK
+296 EALPEVSMKETVK
-309 ACVDEYFGEV
+309 ACVDEYFEQV

-332 RSVAEHLAHKSED
+332 RSVAEHLTHKSKD
-345 PAIVCMDECGKHVIS
+345 PAIVCMDECSKHVIS

-393 GRFSVDDYA
+393 GQFSIDDYA
-402 RKHNLVVTDWE
+402 REHNLVVTDWA

-418 SAEVLAAGAEPVWMD
+418 SAEVLATGAKPVWVD
-433 ARKSAGEAD
+433 EAEVSQEEEKNACEICKEQKSTGIDVGKIEND
-442 RVDARESAS
+442 GCENEIGVQKLQIGSHQVVITPQDVSVDA
-451 EADRVD
+451 
-457 IRESAGEADRVDER
+457 
-471 ESVGEADRVDER
+471 
-483 ESAGEAD
+483 
-490 RVDERGSAGEA
+490 
-501 DRVDERESAGEIGSG
+501 
-516 SPLETGCEV
+516 
-525 GVGKGLGYRIGE
+525 
-537 RIQCTMNIGAYQ
+537 Q
-549 VIVTPEKTITD
+549 
-560 AKTLQLVPRCIVA
+560 TLQLIPRCIVA
-573 GVGCKKGTPVDKIEH
+573 GVGCKKGIPVDKIEH

-604 CAVASIDLKKEEAGL
+604 CAVVSIDLKKEEAGL
-619 QEFCK
+619 LEFCE

-630 ETYTAE
+630 ETYAAE

-644 FSASEFV
+644 YSASEFV

-662 RSAVKYASEHGV
+662 RSAVKYASEHGMN
-674 SQDHRLLR
+674 QG
-682 ERAHEDELLLGK
+682 EQLLGR
-694 QAKHGELLLRKQANH
+694 QAKHGELLLRKQAY
-709 GELLLR
+709 G
-715 KQAHEG
+715 G
-721 VTVALS
+721 VTVALA

>member
-52 NSAHMTLDA
+52 NSAHMTLED
-61 VVAVMREAEAAG
+61 VVSVMREAEAAG

-168 ARKVRQELLLGGYA
+168 ARKVRQDLLLGGYA

-228 LGSIYE
+228 LGSVYE
-234 KSKLYDAA
+234 KSRLYDAA
-242 FATEYRGATEIIL
+242 FATEYRGATEIAF
-255 PVGIR
+255 PAGIR
-260 RVLLV
+260 RVLLI

-283 AIPGAEIITKVKC
+283 NISGAEIITKVKC
-296 EALPDVSMRETVK
+296 EALPEVSMKGTVK
-309 ACVDEYFGEV
+309 ACVDAYFEQV

-402 RKHNLVVTDWE
+402 RKHNLVVTDWA

-418 SAEVLAAGAEPVWMD
+418 SAEVLATGAKPVWVD
-433 ARKSAGEAD
+433 EAAGSQEEEKNECEICKVQKSTGVDGCENRID
-442 RVDARESAS
+442 RCENRVDGCES
-451 EADRVD
+451 RVD
-457 IRESAGEADRVDER
+457 GCENEVDRCENRIDGCENRIDGCENRIDGCENKVDGCEN
-471 ESVGEADRVDER
+471 EIDVQKLQ
-483 ESAGEAD
+483 
-490 RVDERGSAGEA
+490 
-501 DRVDERESAGEIGSG
+501 IGSH
-516 SPLETGCEV
+516 
-525 GVGKGLGYRIGE
+525 
-537 RIQCTMNIGAYQ
+537 Q
-549 VIVTPEKTITD
+549 VVITPQDVSVD
-560 AKTLQLVPRCIVA
+560 AQTLQLIPRCIVA
-573 GVGCKKGTPVDKIEH
+573 GVGCKKGTSVDKIEH

-604 CAVASIDLKKEEAGL
+604 CAVASIDLKKNEVGL
-619 QEFCK
+619 LEFCEIRK
-624 TRNVPF
+624 VPF
-630 ETYTAE
+630 KTYAAE
-636 ELQAVPGT
+636 ELRALPGIY
-644 FSASEFV
+644 SASEFV

-662 RSAVKYASEHGV
+662 RSAVKYASEHATNQG
-674 SQDHRLLR
+674 
-682 ERAHEDELLLGK
+682 EPLLGR
-694 QAKHGELLLRKQANH
+694 QAKHGELLLRKQAH
-709 GELLLR
+709 G
-715 KQAHEG
+715 G
-721 VTVALS
+721 VTVALA

>member
-13 DLITVRGMNRI
+13 DLITVRGMNKI

-33 GSLVNPELL
+33 GSLVNPEML
-42 SYAKADCEIY
+42 SYAKAECEIY
-52 NSAHMTLDA
+52 NSAHMTLED
-61 VVAVMREAEAAG
+61 VVSVMREAEAAG

-168 ARKVRQELLLGGYA
+168 ARKVRQDLLFGGYA

-187 AVVYKATWPEEKII
+187 AVVYKATWPEEKLI

-228 LGSIYE
+228 LGSVYE
-234 KSKLYDAA
+234 KSRLYDAA
-242 FATEYRGATEIIL
+242 FATEYRGATEIAF
-255 PVGIR
+255 PAGIR
-260 RVLLV
+260 RVLLI

-277 LAKKLE
+277 MAKKLE
-283 AIPGAEIITKVKC
+283 NISGAEIITKVKC
-296 EALPDVSMRETVK
+296 EALPEVSMKGTVK
-309 ACVDEYFGEV
+309 ACVDAYFEQV

-332 RSVAEHLAHKSED
+332 RSVAEHLTHKSKD

-393 GRFSVDDYA
+393 GRFSIDEYA
-402 RKHNLVVTDWE
+402 REHNLVVTDWA

-418 SAEVLAAGAEPVWMD
+418 SAEVLVTGAKPVWVDEAAGSQEEEKNACEIRMEQ
-433 ARKSAGEAD
+433 KSTGIDGCENEINVQKLQIGSHQVVITPQD
-442 RVDARESAS
+442 VSVDA
-451 EADRVD
+451 
-457 IRESAGEADRVDER
+457 
-471 ESVGEADRVDER
+471 
-483 ESAGEAD
+483 
-490 RVDERGSAGEA
+490 
-501 DRVDERESAGEIGSG
+501 
-516 SPLETGCEV
+516 
-525 GVGKGLGYRIGE
+525 
-537 RIQCTMNIGAYQ
+537 Q
-549 VIVTPEKTITD
+549 
-560 AKTLQLVPRCIVA
+560 TLQLIPRCIVA

-619 QEFCK
+619 LEFCE

-630 ETYTAE
+630 ETYAAE

-644 FSASEFV
+644 YSASEFV

-662 RSAVKYASEHGV
+662 RSAVKYASEHGMN
-674 SQDHRLLR
+674 QG
-682 ERAHEDELLLGK
+682 EQLLGR
-694 QAKHGELLLRKQANH
+694 QAKHGELLLRKQAY
-709 GELLLR
+709 G
-715 KQAHEG
+715 G
-721 VTVALS
+721 VTVALA

>member
-33 GSLVNPELL
+33 GSLVNPGLL
-42 SYAKADCEIY
+42 SYAKADCKIY

-61 VVAVMREAEAAG
+61 VVDVMREAEAAG

-168 ARKVRQELLLGGYA
+168 ARKVRQELLIGGYA

-242 FATEYRGATEIIL
+242 FATEYRGATEIAL
-255 PVGIR
+255 PAGIR
-260 RVLLV
+260 RVLLI

-283 AIPGAEIITKVKC
+283 NISGAEIIAKVKC
-296 EALPDVSMRETVK
+296 EALPEVSMKETVK
-309 ACVDEYFGEV
+309 ACVDEYFEQV

-332 RSVAEHLAHKSED
+332 RSVAEHLTHKSKD
-345 PAIVCMDECGKHVIS
+345 PAIVCMDECSKHVIS

-393 GRFSVDDYA
+393 GQFSIDDYA
-402 RKHNLVVTDWE
+402 REHNLVVTDWA

-418 SAEVLAAGAEPVWMD
+418 SAEVLATGAKPVWVD
-433 ARKSAGEAD
+433 EAEVSQEEEKNACEICKEQKSTGIDVGKIEND
-442 RVDARESAS
+442 GCENEIGVQKLQIGSHQVVITPQDVSVDA
-451 EADRVD
+451 
-457 IRESAGEADRVDER
+457 
-471 ESVGEADRVDER
+471 
-483 ESAGEAD
+483 
-490 RVDERGSAGEA
+490 
-501 DRVDERESAGEIGSG
+501 
-516 SPLETGCEV
+516 
-525 GVGKGLGYRIGE
+525 
-537 RIQCTMNIGAYQ
+537 Q
-549 VIVTPEKTITD
+549 
-560 AKTLQLVPRCIVA
+560 TLQLIPRCIVA
-573 GVGCKKGTPVDKIEH
+573 GVGCKKGIPVDKIEH

-604 CAVASIDLKKEEAGL
+604 CAVVSIDLKKEEAGL
-619 QEFCK
+619 LEFCE

-630 ETYTAE
+630 ETYAAE

-644 FSASEFV
+644 YSASEFV

-662 RSAVKYASEHGV
+662 RSAVKYASEHGAN
-674 SQDHRLLR
+674 D
-682 ERAHEDELLLGK
+682 
-694 QAKHGELLLRKQANH
+694 GELLLRKQAY
-709 GELLLR
+709 G
-715 KQAHEG
+715 G
-721 VTVALS
+721 VTVALA

>member
-24 KEADVIIYA
+24 READVIIYA

-42 SYAKADCEIY
+42 SYAKVDCKIY
-52 NSAHMTLDA
+52 NSAHMTLDE

-97 DEYGIAYDVCP
+97 DECGIAYDVCP

-228 LGSIYE
+228 LGSVYE
-234 KSKLYDAA
+234 KSRLYDAA
-242 FATEYRGATEIIL
+242 FATEYRGATEIAF
-255 PVGIR
+255 PEGIR
-260 RVLLV
+260 RVLLI

-283 AIPGAEIITKVKC
+283 NISGAEIITKVKC
-296 EALPDVSMRETVK
+296 EALPEVSMRETVK
-309 ACVDEYFGEV
+309 ACVDAYFGQV

-393 GRFSVDDYA
+393 GRFSIDDYA
-402 RKHNLVVTDWE
+402 REHNLVVTDWA

-418 SAEVLAAGAEPVWMD
+418 SAEVLATGAEPVWIEETVV
-433 ARKSAGEAD
+433 AQGEEKGACEIRKERKSTGID
-442 RVDARESAS
+442 GCKNRVDVKRLQ
-451 EADRVD
+451 
-457 IRESAGEADRVDER
+457 
-471 ESVGEADRVDER
+471 
-483 ESAGEAD
+483 
-490 RVDERGSAGEA
+490 
-501 DRVDERESAGEIGSG
+501 IGSH
-516 SPLETGCEV
+516 
-525 GVGKGLGYRIGE
+525 
-537 RIQCTMNIGAYQ
+537 Q
-549 VIVTPEKTITD
+549 VIITPKDVPVD
-560 AKTLQLVPRCIVA
+560 AQTLQLIPRCIVA

-588 AVQDAFAKAGL
+588 AVQEAFAKAGL

-619 QEFCK
+619 LEFCE

-630 ETYTAE
+630 ETYAAE

-644 FSASEFV
+644 YSASEFV

-662 RSAVKYASEHGV
+662 RSAVKYASEHGAN
-674 SQDHRLLR
+674 D
-682 ERAHEDELLLGK
+682 
-694 QAKHGELLLRKQANH
+694 GELLLRKQA
-709 GELLLR
+709 
-715 KQAHEG
+715 QDG

-727 YVCSE
+727 YGCSE